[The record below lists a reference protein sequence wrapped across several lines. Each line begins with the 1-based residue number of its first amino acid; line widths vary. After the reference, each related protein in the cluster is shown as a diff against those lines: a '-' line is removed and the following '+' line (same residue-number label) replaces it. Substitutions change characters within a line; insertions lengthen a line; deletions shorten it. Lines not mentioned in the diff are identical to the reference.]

1 LLTHITTSHW
11 SVQVVDER
19 SCVVG
24 MITRKELLPDRL
36 KERLQASASAAAVG
50 ATSRGSTPPDTPAAH
65 RGERSALLA
74 SP

>member
-1 LLTHITTSHW
+1 MNSHHHVGRTA
-11 SVQVVDER
+11 VQVVDER

-50 ATSRGSTPPDTPAAH
+50 ATSRGSTPPDTPTAH